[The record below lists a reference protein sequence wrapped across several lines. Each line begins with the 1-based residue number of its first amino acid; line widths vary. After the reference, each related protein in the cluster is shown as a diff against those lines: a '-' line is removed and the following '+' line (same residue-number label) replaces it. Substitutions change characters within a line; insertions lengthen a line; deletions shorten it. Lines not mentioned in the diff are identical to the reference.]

1 MKAILLMVGTELL
14 NGATVDTNS
23 IFMAEELNKY
33 GIEIESKFVVRDF
46 VDEIEKALAYS
57 KKNSELVIISGG
69 MGPTLDDIT
78 KESVAKFLNKKLVV
92 DEKEKDILI
101 DKFKKAGL
109 NFANMNLKEVEKP
122 EGSIVFKNDVGM
134 ADGLFIEGIAIF
146 PGVPRELHNLF
157 PKFLKWYSKECMKS
171 YDEIYIKDIIT
182 IGIPESTLEAKVKEY
197 FVDESIFYEFL
208 VKDYGILIRLQ
219 SKISNKKSVEKIV
232 EKLYNTIGENI
243 CGEDNER
250 VETLLVEILKARG
263 ESLSLA
269 ESCTGGM
276 IASKIVSV
284 SGASEVFKEGLVT
297 YSNNSKIERLNV
309 LPITLEKYGAVS
321 KEVAS
326 EMLRGLDTN
335 LAISV
340 TGVAGPSGGTA
351 EKPVGLVYIGIKYNG
366 NVSVEKYN
374 FRGDRDRIREKTTIQ
389 ALFTALKKIKIK

>member
-46 VDEIEKALAYS
+46 LEEIEKALAYA

-78 KESVAKFLNKKLVV
+78 KESVASFLNKKLVV
-92 DEKEKDILI
+92 DEEEKNILI
-101 DKFKKAGL
+101 EKFKRAGL
-109 NFANMNLKEVEKP
+109 NFQNLNLKEVEKP
-122 EGSIVFKNDVGM
+122 EGSTVFKNDVGM

-171 YDEIYIKDIIT
+171 YDGIYIKDIIT
-182 IGIPESTLEAKVKEY
+182 IGIPESTLEVKVKEH
-197 FVDESIFYEFL
+197 FRDKSIFYEFL

-243 CGEDNER
+243 CGEDDER
-250 VETLLVEILKARG
+250 VETLLVKILKARG

-284 SGASEVFKEGLVT
+284 SGASEVLKEALVT
-297 YSNNSKIERLNV
+297 YSNISKIERLDV

-326 EMLRGLDTN
+326 EMVKGLDTN

-340 TGVAGPSGGTA
+340 TGIAGPSGGTV
-351 EKPVGLVYIGIKYNG
+351 EKPVGLVYIGIKYND
-366 NVSVEKYN
+366 NISVEKYN
-374 FRGDRDRIREKTTIQ
+374 FRGDRERVREKTAVQ
-389 ALFTALKKIKIK
+389 ALFNAFRIMKNK